1 MDKFWDLKSISGDL
15 PAIHLSNKETITY
28 ETLSRKV
35 QLRIKEIGNQRE
47 LILLKAE
54 NNIDFLIS
62 YLACLNS
69 KNPAIIIDESLEQGQ
84 LEYIIQTYKPN
95 KIIHRKK
102 IHTHSSYKHSFD
114 NALSILLSTSGSTGS
129 PKLVKLSK
137 ENLNHNATAI
147 SQYLGL
153 SNSET
158 AITSMPLSYSYC
170 LSILNSHLLVGAS
183 IVLTDE
189 SVISRNFW
197 DLIKLFKVSSFSGV
211 PYMYKILK
219 KINIDRFDISSI
231 RYFTQAGG
239 KLDIDTYDY
248 FSKKTQQMQRD
259 FFIMYGQTEATA
271 RMSYLEPSMIDIKK
285 GSIGKAIPG
294 GSLKLIDA
302 DGNKITDH
310 NITGQITYSG
320 KNVMLGYA
328 NNLKEL
334 SSTNSQNY
342 ILKTG
347 DIGYFDKDGYFYIV
361 GREKRFLKI
370 YGLRYSLDQIDL
382 ALSKL
387 DINLISSGVDDKLI
401 IFTDYK
407 NPDIPMIKNL
417 IYKKFKINA
426 NTINVKVLEEI
437 PRSVNGKV
445 DYQKLNELQK

>member
-28 ETLSRKV
+28 KKLSRKV
-35 QLRIKEIGNQRE
+35 QLRIQEIGNHRE

-54 NNIDFLIS
+54 NNLDFLIS

-69 KNPAIIIDESLEQGQ
+69 NNPAIIIDESLEQGQ
-84 LEYIIQTYKPN
+84 LDFIIQTYKPN

-102 IHTHSSYKHSFD
+102 ILTHSSYKHSFD

-153 SNSET
+153 FNNET

-197 DLIKLFKVSSFSGV
+197 DLIKFFKVSSFSGV
-211 PYMYKILK
+211 PYMYQILK
-219 KINIDRFDISSI
+219 KINVDRFDISSI

-248 FSKKTQQMQRD
+248 FSKKTQQMQKD

-328 NNLKEL
+328 NNLNEL
-334 SSTNSQNY
+334 SSANSQNY

-347 DIGYFDKDGYFYIV
+347 DIGYFDKDGYFYVV

-387 DINLISSGVDDKLI
+387 NINLISSGVDDKLI

-426 NTINVKVLEEI
+426 NTINVEVLGEI